1 MALTRITKGVIK
13 PNENYDTHNIDSTGI
28 VTATSFV
35 GDGSGLTG
43 VVGSGSGVI
52 IKHDGTTVGTA
63 GTINFSSNLDV
74 SAISGA
80 AVTITAIEASGI
92 PGINTTATSNF
103 NNIASAGIITAT
115 NFVKADGTTLGGG
128 VSINFNANNRIIT
141 ATGNAN
147 NLNAESDLTWNGSTL
162 DVTGAVNATSFS
174 GDGSGLVNV
183 PGVTGA
189 PGPAGPTG
197 PKGDV
202 GPSGGP
208 PGPTGP
214 TGPAGTGIKGQK
226 GDVGPTGLTGPSGQ
240 KGQKGE
246 VGDTGNT
253 GNTGPTGPKG
263 DVGPSGGPP
272 GPAGSPGSPGA
283 PGPAGPAGGPPG
295 PTGATGDKGAK
306 GEPSTVVGPTGPTG
320 STGPTGDKGAKGEP
334 STVVGPTGPTGLT
347 GPAGSTGDKGAKG
360 EPSTVAGPTGPT
372 GSGGQK
378 GQKGQTGATGTGQ
391 KGQKGQTGSTG
402 YGQKG
407 QKGQT
412 GQTGNTG
419 PTGYGQKG
427 QKGQQGSSISG
438 PPGPPG
444 GSGPPGSGGPPGQ
457 KGQKGQTGANSSVA
471 GPPGPGG
478 PPGPPGP
485 GGVGGQGIYTLRNNG
500 SYMHVD
506 TSTGAWGVSW
516 WPSDVNKKENIVDT
530 TYDGIA
536 AIKSLK
542 FRDFDWKEEA
552 AEKGSVYCGVIAQE
566 VETVDSTFVIDVED
580 TQYIDE
586 NGVTK
591 TAKGSKSIDQTR
603 MITISAKAIQE
614 LITKVEYLEAEVA
627 ALKASS

>member
-162 DVTGAVNATSFS
+162 DVSGAVNATSFS

-189 PGPAGPTG
+189 PGPTGPTG

-226 GDVGPTGLTGPSGQ
+226 GDAGTTGLTGNTGQ

-246 VGDTGNT
+246 TGNTGNT

-272 GPAGSPGSPGA
+272 GPAGSPGA
-283 PGPAGPAGGPPG
+283 PGPAGPTGPAGGPPG
-295 PTGATGDKGAK
+295 PTGA
-306 GEPSTVVGPTGPTG
+306 
-320 STGPTGDKGAKGEP
+320 TGDKGAKGEP

-360 EPSTVAGPTGPT
+360 EPSTVVGPTGPT
-372 GSGGQK
+372 GAGGQK
-378 GQKGQTGATGTGQ
+378 GEKGQTGPTGTGQ

-412 GQTGNTG
+412 GSSFTG
-419 PTGYGQKG
+419 PPGPPGASVKGQKG
-427 QKGQQGSSISG
+427 QKGVASSVAG

-444 GSGPPGSGGPPGQ
+444 AGPPGQ
-457 KGQKGQTGANSSVA
+457 KGQKGQQGAGSSVA
-471 GPPGPGG
+471 GPPGP
-478 PPGPPGP
+478 PGPPGS
-485 GGVGGQGIYTLRNNG
+485 GGISSSNVTSITGIGNAYLQIATT
-500 SYMHVD
+500 Y
-506 TSTGAWGVSW
+506 GAWGVSW

-530 TYDGIA
+530 TYDAIA
-536 AIKSLK
+536 AIKSIK
-542 FRDFDWKEEA
+542 FRDFDWKAGEP
-552 AEKGSVYCGVIAQE
+552 AEGGVSCGLIAQE
-566 VETVDSTFVIDVED
+566 VETVDSTFVFDVADVEYKD
-580 TQYIDE
+580 NEGNTQ
-586 NGVTK
+586 
-591 TAKGSKSIDQTR
+591 TAKGSKSIDSSR
-603 MITISAKAIQE
+603 IISITTKALQE
-614 LITKVEYLEAEVA
+614 LIAKVEALEAEVA
-627 ALKASS
+627 VLKAAS